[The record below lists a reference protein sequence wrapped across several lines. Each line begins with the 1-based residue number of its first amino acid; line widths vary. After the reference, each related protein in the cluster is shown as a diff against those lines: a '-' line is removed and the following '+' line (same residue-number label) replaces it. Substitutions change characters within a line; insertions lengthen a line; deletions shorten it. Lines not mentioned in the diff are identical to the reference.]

1 MNTIAA
7 ELLRRDCTLVTKPV
21 EYTGDRHVGAGIRL
35 YCRAEIPER
44 AALCIV
50 TELILVNIQS
60 AVFNPSI
67 SAVKSPRVYT
77 DRWVFAT

>member
-7 ELLRRDCTLVTKPV
+7 ELLRRDCTLVTTPV

-50 TELILVNIQS
+50 TELILVNI
-60 AVFNPSI
+60 
-67 SAVKSPRVYT
+67 
-77 DRWVFAT
+77 